1 MIPLRRGGAIFVAA
15 LLGAGAGHAQSAAR
29 QQDRSRDCELLMRG
43 VSIGGVI
50 TTHFQSTQTVAG
62 NSNVFAGG
70 GVDGVCAN
78 SDQRVRSDSAEQ
90 WGDARLVHLIGRVHY
105 TEKRV
110 QLDADRITYYMGE
123 ERLIAEGNVVGRT
136 ETGTTFKGP
145 RAVYLRAK
153 VGLRD
158 RSRLDAGGWHSRA
171 YAGEP
176 LPTLDAVAAY
186 MRANGFALNIEI
198 KPTPGVELH
207 TGRVVAEHAARL

>member
-15 LLGAGAGHAQSAAR
+15 LLSAGAGHAQSAAR

-136 ETGTTFKGP
+136 ETWSCRP
-145 RAVYLRAK
+145 RR
-153 VGLRD
+153 R
-158 RSRLDAGGWHSRA
+158 
-171 YAGEP
+171 
-176 LPTLDAVAAY
+176 
-186 MRANGFALNIEI
+186 
-198 KPTPGVELH
+198 
-207 TGRVVAEHAARL
+207 